1 MVETCLAFRGGVE
14 MDAKAAARL
23 SIVLGKSIHCIHSTH
38 SEERNMDKAIAK
50 HLAKRGMATTKPLR
64 KDITFSER
72 NPDFFKW
79 FHESVMGFDS
89 EEYRREFWR
98 EARKTGQTIGHMP
111 YGLREYHRRRD
122 VRRAGGA
129 ILLELIIGGSAL
141 AVWLIRRMIDRHIQR
156 LRRPTYYETE
166 RARRLGL
173 AEERRCIRRRRTI
186 NAMPSKKELLE
197 AFSKAKESPANMI
210 RFGSLI
216 EDLECYVDNTPYFK
230 NEQLVGR
237 RGGIRRHLERE
248 IPELY
253 ARYKTVMKYKALS
266 KKFRQATGIED
277 PVPAASILPDESN
290 SERCEGDENSV
301 RIEIS
306 WGEGDGM
313 ERVMQG
319 NRQKAAEKGKEKQK
333 EQSVQ
338 KGMKKGK
345 GMQKGKEFDWS
356 GFGLGEK
363 RILAKEIL
371 GACEGTAMSLAAQ
384 LETRINPDYT
394 PPIRVLGD
402 VPSMHIARGNLD
414 RDELHSASGHCKGK
428 FG

>member
-1 MVETCLAFRGGVE
+1 MVESCPAFQERVE
-14 MDAKAAARL
+14 MDAKAAACITI
-23 SIVLGKSIHCIHSTH
+23 SSAKIIHCIHSTH
-38 SEERNMDKAIAK
+38 SEERNMDKTIAK

-98 EARKTGQTIGHMP
+98 EARKTGHTIGHMP

-122 VRRAGGA
+122 ARLEGA
-129 ILLELIIGGSAL
+129 AIFLELIIGGSAL

-173 AEERRCIRRRRTI
+173 AEERRRIRRRRTT
-186 NAMPSKKELLE
+186 NAMPGKKELLE
-197 AFSKAKESPANMI
+197 AFRKAKDSPADMI

-230 NEQLVGR
+230 DGKLVGR

-277 PVPAASILPDESN
+277 PVPAASLLPDESN
-290 SERCEGDENSV
+290 SERCECDENSIRRENSRNGGCV
-301 RIEIS
+301 K
-306 WGEGDGM
+306 GK
-313 ERVMQG
+313 Q
-319 NRQKAAEKGKEKQK
+319 KGKEK
-333 EQSVQ
+333 
-338 KGMKKGK
+338 GMSKGK
-345 GMQKGKEFDWS
+345 FDWI
-356 GFGLGEK
+356 GFEFGEK
-363 RILAKEIL
+363 RILVKEIL
-371 GACEGTAMSLAAQ
+371 GACEGTVVSLTAQ
-384 LETRINPDYT
+384 LEIRINPGYT
-394 PPIRVLGD
+394 PPVRTGGVHLAKSGSG
-402 VPSMHIARGNLD
+402 VPYQAKVAGQFS
-414 RDELHSASGHCKGK
+414 
-428 FG
+428 